1 MEQAGLNLIL
11 PMTMK
16 QALTCGQ
23 ELATTPP
30 PLVVLGSDR
39 ESRGPRSKCNRRRR
53 CHSVTVGFL
62 WQIVVIFW
70 SSQNSSS
77 SSSSRSRIH
86 CMALIVSNQ
95 RQRQLT
101 KHLELKQQQLP
112 PLERTKSR
120 MATRKTIQP
129 SLKTRRKAFTVA
141 AGLLTSGFLLSNY
154 DAEAAATKPSNDCG
168 LEDIRIGRGQWT
180 NAATHRDPSSSS
192 SSQLQHDRTTRTTS
206 HIIIPATFS
215 TYASRFL
222 LHYDD
227 GVASWWQGCVQSC
240 SLLASHDEQEAKLR
254 TSFGHL
260 ARSIH
265 NAVAAS
271 LQDAPTIQQGYENL
285 LLLFLN
291 NYGNNDDEARR
302 HIGLL
307 FAMLPQEY
315 QPTKLMSRIF
325 SKTLSTARD
334 HTPLTVVNPPIHN
347 LMGDFTALLPAE
359 FECVRVKET
368 GEYTIYPSISLY
380 EITVDEGFGQTVT
393 NTAAGP
399 LAALPL
405 QREIPNFTAIMYALF
420 GISGAAGCALTHT
433 IVIPLDVVKT
443 RVQTNPSL
451 GRNNRSMI
459 DSAAQIVQEEGMPGL
474 LLGAQATIAGYVW
487 YGLSVY
493 PSYTFFKRWIGQSLL
508 SPELVMVHNND
519 IALVAGA
526 LAAVIASLG
535 LTPMEAARI
544 RTVAEPDVYRA
555 KGLIGT
561 LQIIATED
569 PSLGWKTLFAGL
581 PSLLVRQV
589 IFGSIKFLAFERAC
603 EAIFHQWPFL
613 QDETW
618 TSLLVSLVAG
628 GFSGCLSSVV
638 SQPADSVLTY
648 VAQNSNVGLLQGS
661 RIMVDQEGFGS
672 LFRGLGSRCVWAGS
686 IIAGQFLLYDVFRTY
701 FGVNSND
708 LSQAFEVVISGS
720 YSA

>member
-1 MEQAGLNLIL
+1 M
-11 PMTMK
+11 
-16 QALTCGQ
+16 
-23 ELATTPP
+23 
-30 PLVVLGSDR
+30 
-39 ESRGPRSKCNRRRR
+39 
-53 CHSVTVGFL
+53 
-62 WQIVVIFW
+62 
-70 SSQNSSS
+70 
-77 SSSSRSRIH
+77 
-86 CMALIVSNQ
+86 
-95 RQRQLT
+95 
-101 KHLELKQQQLP
+101 
-112 PLERTKSR
+112 
-120 MATRKTIQP
+120 
-129 SLKTRRKAFTVA
+129 
-141 AGLLTSGFLLSNY
+141 
-154 DAEAAATKPSNDCG
+154 
-168 LEDIRIGRGQWT
+168 
-180 NAATHRDPSSSS
+180 
-192 SSQLQHDRTTRTTS
+192 
-206 HIIIPATFS
+206 IPATFA
-215 TYASRFL
+215 TYASRVL
-222 LHYDD
+222 LHYDE
-227 GVASWWQGCVQSC
+227 GVASWWQGVVQSC
-240 SLLASHDEQEAKLR
+240 SLIASYDQREAKLR

-271 LQDAPTIQQGYENL
+271 LQEAPTPQEGYENL
-285 LLLFLN
+285 LQLLLN
-291 NYGNNDDEARR
+291 NYGKDNDARR
-302 HIGLL
+302 HLGLL
-307 FAMLPQEY
+307 FAMLPQDY
-315 QPTKLMSRIF
+315 QPTKLMSRLC
-325 SKTLSTARD
+325 STTLSTA
-334 HTPLTVVNPPIHN
+334 LVPPQLEN
-347 LMGDFTALLPAE
+347 WMADFTALFPAE
-359 FECVRVKET
+359 FQCVQVKGT

-380 EITVDEGFGQTVT
+380 EVAVDEGFGQTVT

-405 QREIPNFTAIMYALF
+405 QREIPNFTPFMYALF

-443 RVQTNPSL
+443 RMQTNPSS
-451 GRNNRSMI
+451 GRNRSMI
-459 DSAAQIVQEEGMPGL
+459 DSAAQIIQDEGIPGL

-487 YGLSVY
+487 YGISVY

-508 SPELVMVHNND
+508 SPELVMIHSND

-526 LAAVIASLG
+526 LAAVLASLG

-544 RTVAEPDVYRA
+544 RTVAEPDVYRS
-555 KGLIGT
+555 KGLMGT

-569 PSLGWKTLFAGL
+569 PKLGWKTLFAGL

-603 EAIFHQWPFL
+603 EAIFHQWPTL
-613 QDETW
+613 QDQTW

-708 LSQAFEVVISGS
+708 LSQAFEIVISGS
-720 YSA
+720 RSA